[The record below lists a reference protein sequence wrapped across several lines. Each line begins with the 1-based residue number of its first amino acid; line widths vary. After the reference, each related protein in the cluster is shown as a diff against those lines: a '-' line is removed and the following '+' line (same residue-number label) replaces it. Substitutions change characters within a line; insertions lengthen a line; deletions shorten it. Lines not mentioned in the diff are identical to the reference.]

1 MLFDSTSVHHIF
13 TTLLFSSVQHDRA
26 VWKHEKDGN
35 YYVQSAY
42 CAILDYDESL
52 CQHRTTWNSRIIWQ
66 AKMPPKIKNFMW
78 RVGRNC
84 LSTRVRLQTQGVS
97 CAMRNVLFVKSMKI
111 VCTFCSIV
119 TELEILAKDR
129 FLEYYRASDSP
140 EQQYGSGYVHYI
152 AEIE

>member
-1 MLFDSTSVHHIF
+1 
-13 TTLLFSSVQHDRA
+13 
-26 VWKHEKDGN
+26 
-35 YYVQSAY
+35 
-42 CAILDYDESL
+42 
-52 CQHRTTWNSRIIWQ
+52 
-66 AKMPPKIKNFMW
+66 
-78 RVGRNC
+78 
-84 LSTRVRLQTQGVS
+84 
-97 CAMRNVLFVKSMKI
+97 MRNVLFVKSMKI